1 MDNICNSTR
10 HRYDWINEELLRLV
24 DMDTVLQTGLIT
36 NGRLHWS
43 CLREDFQPNE
53 ADCAMILAMCLHS
66 KEKSSLTYT
75 KDVILCGRTCG
86 VTVHPLRDSA
96 HQDTDL
102 LVITDR
108 DHIAA
113 LRRHLEDS
121 VCRSNELNAIVQAT
135 SDGIWVC
142 DADGVVIFVNPAGA
156 RINNIR
162 VEDVIG
168 RNMRDLVNEGFI
180 DRSAAL
186 EVIRTGEAVSLLQN
200 RDGRRLTSTGTPV
213 FDIGGV
219 LQRIVVSTQDVTEVD
234 NLRTELERKE
244 LLAEKYRS
252 QLMVMHENYI
262 AGREIIARSPKML
275 SVLHQA
281 LKASNSD
288 ASILLLGESG
298 TGKGLLAELIH
309 ENSHRNKKLLLSLNC
324 GAIPDSLVESELFGY
339 EKGAFTGAKSSKP
352 GLLEVADN
360 GTLFLDEVSELAL
373 QTQVKLLK
381 FLDNGKFTRLGGTKE
396 EQVDVRVI
404 AATNRDLRAMAQE
417 GTFREDLYYRLNII
431 PLHIPALRERRECI
445 PALLHH
451 FINYYGQK
459 YGTPKRLR
467 SAAMNTLSIYEYP
480 GNVRQLI
487 NICERLVVMTDHDLI
502 NTDDL
507 MKEVGS
513 GQEYVSFQSLKDQH
527 MTLKQALQ
535 DYEKSL
541 LLDAYRKCGTQ
552 HQIADILDIS
562 QASVAR
568 KLKQYGIPSRRYQS

>member
-1 MDNICNSTR
+1 MDTNPNSPQD
-10 HRYDWINEELLRLV
+10 RYDRGNEELLRLA
-24 DMDTVLQTGLIT
+24 DMEAVLQTGLVI
-36 NGRLHWS
+36 NSRLHWS
-43 CLREDFQPNE
+43 SRRNDFQPSATE
-53 ADCAMILAMCLHS
+53 CAILLEMCAHA
-66 KEKSSLTYT
+66 EKVTAT
-75 KDVILCGRTCG
+75 HTQDITLCGRTCG
-86 VTVHPLRDSA
+86 VTVHPLQDSA
-96 HQDTDL
+96 HQATTL
-102 LVITDR
+102 LVITNR

-113 LRRHLEDS
+113 LKQHLEDS
-121 VCRSNELNAIVQAT
+121 VCRSKELDAIVHAT

-142 DADGVVIFVNPAGA
+142 NAEGVVIFINPAGA
-156 RINNIR
+156 RINNIMA
-162 VEDVIG
+162 EDVIG
-168 RNMRDLVNEGFI
+168 RNMRDLINEGFI

-213 FDIGGV
+213 FDTDGV
-219 LQRIVVSTQDVTEVD
+219 LQRVVVSTQDVTEVD
-234 NLRTELERKE
+234 NLRMELERKE
-244 LLAEKYRS
+244 LLADNYRS
-252 QLMVMHENYI
+252 QLMDLHENYT

-275 SVLHQA
+275 SALRQA
-281 LKASNSD
+281 LKAGNSD

-309 ENSHRNKKLLLSLNC
+309 NNSRRNKKLLLSLNC

-339 EKGAFTGAKSSKP
+339 EKGAFTGAKSCKP

-404 AATNRDLRAMAQE
+404 AATNRDLKAMAQR
-417 GTFREDLYYRLNII
+417 GKFREDLYYRLNII
-431 PLHIPALRERRECI
+431 PLQIPALRERRECI

-451 FINYYGQK
+451 FITYYGQK

-467 SAAMNTLSIYEYP
+467 SAAMNALSVYEYP

-502 NTDDL
+502 DTDDL
-507 MKEVGS
+507 MKEVGA
-513 GQEYVSFQSLKDQH
+513 GQEYVSFQSLKDRQR
-527 MTLKQALQ
+527 TLKQAIQ
-535 DYEKSL
+535 DYEKSI
-541 LLDAYRKCGTQ
+541 LLDAYKRCATQ

-568 KLKQYGIPSRRYQS
+568 KLKQYGILSRRDQN